1 MKYSNEFTMFAG
13 LKGQDAAILDQWLD
27 QYQLR
32 KELFAQDDSL
42 EDEFEP
48 YTEENLKKIRDA
60 VSEFDSDLS
69 VGQIRLWSSEMVE
82 DKDIPPYFAILAE
95 LKDDKYLT
103 VPFSSLPLPADEG
116 EMATSL
122 DIPFCEVLQCW
133 NAQAV
138 PACLV
143 KRSWLAGEMPQE
155 TTMAANALYSNL
167 NKGEA
172 LPENFNYL
180 RGGAILNPFDPR
192 ISYFEESK
200 EQFSPLLQKI
210 KQIDL
215 FIKNLIFFAP
225 QEEEYALAA
234 ADKTE
239 DTIVREY
246 TAEGY
251 SCEIALF
258 LKSDDSVDISVSTDE
273 LEEFTIRNRDG
284 EILAEIKDFE
294 ASISNKALGGAMV
307 IADKSGSPIVLKEK
321 QD

>member
-1 MKYSNEFTMFAG
+1 MRYSNEFTMFAG
-13 LKGQDAAILDQWLD
+13 LKGQDAAILDQWLV
-27 QYQLR
+27 QYQLK
-32 KELFAQDDSL
+32 KELFVQDNLL

-48 YTEENLKKIRDA
+48 YSKDDLKKIKDA
-60 VSEFDSDLS
+60 ISEFDSELS

-95 LKDDKYLT
+95 LEDDKYLT
-103 VPFSSLPLPADEG
+103 VPFSPLALPADGG
-116 EMATSL
+116 EMATRL
-122 DIPFCEVLQCW
+122 NIPFCEVLQCW
-133 NAQAV
+133 NAKEV

-143 KRSWLAGEMPQE
+143 KKSWLVGEMPQN
-155 TTMAANALYSNL
+155 TTLAASALYRNL
-167 NKGEA
+167 NKEEA

-192 ISYFEESK
+192 ISYQEESK

-210 KQIDL
+210 KQIDI
-215 FIKNLIFFAP
+215 FRKNLIFFVS

-239 DTIVREY
+239 DTVVREY

-251 SCEIALF
+251 SCEIAIF

-273 LEEFTIRNRDG
+273 FEGFTIRNKDG
-284 EILAEIKDFE
+284 EILGEIKDFE
-294 ASISNKALGGAMV
+294 ASVSNKSLRGAIV